1 MRTVDACIALLGA
14 SGIAFHENSKR
25 WAWWNAN
32 RDRRHRHH
40 AAIEAAWCRA
50 KIA

>member
-1 MRTVDACIALLGA
+1 MRTADACIALLGA
-14 SGIAFHENSKR
+14 SSIAFHEKFETLG
-25 WAWWNAN
+25 WWNAN

-40 AAIEAAWCRA
+40 AAIEAARCRA